1 MGYFD
6 GLNLQLLVEPPAP
19 PEKSGV
25 LRRAVG
31 DLGVTAVKAA
41 IGLPEMAVGLGSLAS
56 GGRVGKLAEEAGFR
70 PKEAREYLDT
80 LYSPEQQAANREVQ
94 QAEGFF
100 DTAYA
105 ALRNPSTIAHAV
117 LESAP
122 SMLGAAGI
130 TRGLMGLAVKPG
142 LAAAAAAGNAAAI
155 KALKARQLI
164 AVGAGEGIFSAGSAA
179 EQIRQQTDDGRLTAE
194 QSLIV
199 AGSSALTGLIV
210 GVAGKLANKLGI
222 GDVQQMLAGV
232 QQAGPKAEKALTR
245 ALLEGFATEGILQEL
260 PQSAQEQI
268 AQNVALGRPWDEG
281 VGNAAAMGTLA
292 GGVTGV
298 GGAAWAWRMRREPE
312 QTEDD
317 PIAES
322 NAKASEAMDRLA
334 TVGTVAEMAK
344 AAADVVDSSTLGPL
358 GISAE
363 QEARVMQ
370 AGEEL
375 AQADLTSIKNMG
387 RLDRTRSPEPP
398 APIVPASEEGP
409 APFLDRLLTATEAL
423 QDPAVRQ
430 RVEQAAGP
438 QYLAQL
444 DQYAKVANTPGFMD
458 GIGDQVR
465 DRHLELLER
474 AVFPDR
480 FRQPAPPVQRAER
493 RKSDPVPIE
502 PFRAEPVT
510 DPVLDYVEAKRAENT
525 MAARAFVKEF
535 EAGRITRRDVVRVMQ
550 DRNADPLGSN
560 PDPLASIQPATPAPN
575 LIQQRLEAAARAG
588 QAQPT
593 GIQIE
598 PSRARPKGQS
608 DERNPERAVPGEG
621 RPVDAGN
628 QPGTSGVVQGELQQ
642 PGAPGPAGAPVP
654 SAVQGVDAERAG
666 RGLGDD
672 ALSGGRVAQ
681 LAAVFKRVAD
691 EKLPGRDNS
700 KTAQNIAA
708 ELAPLI
714 DAKNADALIARNLG
728 SADMNPAS
736 RAVFE
741 AATGIKLPKG
751 RAATEAAIDQWAGVT
766 PEVRAE
772 REAKRKALLES
783 QKADSASKF
792 ARQAAE
798 RIQVNTPDGQLTG
811 GAYVDDLISKGF
823 DRIVARGP
831 KTFLANSDGNGF
843 QLPHVDLAGYARKAV
858 AARATSSAQAQAGR
872 AGRGLG
878 DDALSGEPA
887 APTGGFDSEA
897 WDKAR
902 NERIE
907 ASRNAGNVHLDK
919 VPAYVESMRGKRI
932 FYVHDEKVQGVIRTV
947 DNRGNVYV
955 DWADAYS
962 AEKELASP
970 TQEGRK
976 TVFRS
981 SIGQRDLK
989 DYALQAN
996 KAPTSSAQAQAVT
1009 PAEGAGGSRPT
1020 PGQDAMRLADRS
1032 DAELSSIKRGQ
1043 QALLDAMSAEAA
1055 KAVAGKQRG
1064 DARLKRES
1072 EAKANA
1078 ARLRI
1083 ADIDAE
1089 VARRQKPADQA
1100 AILPLDQAAN
1110 EAATSPQN
1118 DLPEPTEAQKEAG
1131 NYRVGRIKVA
1141 GLDISV
1147 ENPAG
1152 SERSG
1157 IDPDGKKWRNK
1168 LAHHYGYIRRSEGA
1182 DGDHVDV
1189 FVNPGTPEDYDG
1201 QVFVVDQADPKTGR
1215 FDEHKVMMGF
1225 PSAKAAQEAYQANY
1239 AKDWTGLRAV
1249 QPMTMEQ
1256 FKAWVSDPANTKK
1269 PAAKGVKPGKG
1280 EKVER
1285 PDELVELR
1293 KRESALKSLRE
1304 CLG

>member
-1 MGYFD
+1 MPTLFD
-6 GLNLQLLVEPPAP
+6 LYGIDLGQPDEPPP
-19 PEKSGV
+19 PPKSG
-25 LRRAVG
+25 LIRRAVG
-31 DLGVTAVKAA
+31 DTAVSAVKGA
-41 IGLPEMAVGLGSLAS
+41 IGLPEAAVGLADIVT
-56 GGRVGKLAEEAGFR
+56 GGRVGKALENEGGTVGFR
-70 PKEAREYLDT
+70 PKQTREYLDT

-117 LESAP
+117 VESAP
-122 SMLGAAGI
+122 SMLGSSYIARAG
-130 TRGLMGLAVKPG
+130 MGLVVKPG
-142 LAAAAAAGNAAAI
+142 LSAAAAAGDAAAI
-155 KALKARQLI
+155 KALQARQLI

-194 QSLIV
+194 QSLIA
-199 AGSSALTGLIV
+199 AGSGALTGLIG
-210 GVAGKLANKLGI
+210 GVAGKIANELGI

-268 AQNVALGRPWDEG
+268 AQNVALGRSWDEG

-292 GGVTGV
+292 GGVMGV
-298 GGAAWAWRMRREPE
+298 GGAAIGRLAPV
-312 QTEDD
+312 D
-317 PIAES
+317 PLAEG
-322 NAKASEAMDRLA
+322 NARADAAMERLA
-334 TVGTVAEMAK
+334 TTNDVGQMID
-344 AAADVVDSSTLGPL
+344 AAREIATATPL
-358 GISAE
+358 AISPE

-375 AQADLTSIKNMG
+375 AQADLTDIKNMG
-387 RLDRTRSPEPP
+387 RLDKTPSRGVEQF

-444 DQYAKVANTPGFMD
+444 DQYAEVANTPGVMD
-458 GIGDQVR
+458 GVGDQVR
-465 DRHLELLER
+465 ERFLGLMER
-474 AVFPDR
+474 AVFPER

-502 PFRAEPVT
+502 PFRVEPFAT
-510 DPVLDYVEAKRAENT
+510 DPVLDYVDAKRAEGT

-598 PSRARPKGQS
+598 PSRARPKEGPN
-608 DERNPERAVPGEG
+608 ERNPERAVPGEG
-621 RPVDAGN
+621 RPVDAGS
-628 QPGTSGVVQGELQQ
+628 QPGTSGLVQGELQQ
-642 PGAPGPAGAPVP
+642 PGAPGPAGTPVP

-672 ALSGGRVAQ
+672 ALSGERVAQ

-691 EKLPGRDNS
+691 QKHPGRDNS
-700 KTAQNIAA
+700 KTAQTIAA
-708 ELAPLI
+708 ELDALI
-714 DAKNADALIARNLG
+714 EAKNADALIGRNLG
-728 SADMNPAS
+728 SADINPAS

-741 AATGIKLPKG
+741 AATGVKLPKG

-766 PEVRAE
+766 PEMRAE
-772 REAKRKALLES
+772 RKAAKGAALDRKRADVAS
-783 QKADSASKF
+783 QF

-798 RIQVNTPDGQLTG
+798 RIQVNTPDGQLKG

-831 KTFLANSDGNGF
+831 KTFLANAEGNGF
-843 QLPHVDLAGYARKAV
+843 PLPHVDLAGYARKAV
-858 AARATSSAQAQAGR
+858 AAREKGSAQAQAG
-872 AGRGLG
+872 
-878 DDALSGEPA
+878 
-887 APTGGFDSEA
+887 
-897 WDKAR
+897 
-902 NERIE
+902 
-907 ASRNAGNVHLDK
+907 
-919 VPAYVESMRGKRI
+919 
-932 FYVHDEKVQGVIRTV
+932 
-947 DNRGNVYV
+947 
-955 DWADAYS
+955 
-962 AEKELASP
+962 
-970 TQEGRK
+970 
-976 TVFRS
+976 
-981 SIGQRDLK
+981 
-989 DYALQAN
+989 
-996 KAPTSSAQAQAVT
+996 T

-1032 DAELSSIKRGQ
+1032 DAELSGIKRGQ
-1043 QALLDAMSAEAA
+1043 QALMEAMSAEAA

-1089 VARRQKPADQA
+1089 IARRQKLTDQA

-1110 EAATSPQN
+1110 EAATSPSN
-1118 DLPEPTEAQKEAG
+1118 DLPEPTEAQQAAG
-1131 NYRVGRIKVA
+1131 NYKVGRIKVA

-1157 IDPDGKKWRNK
+1157 IDPDGKKWRNT

>member
-1 MGYFD
+1 MPTLFD
-6 GLNLQLLVEPPAP
+6 LYGIDLGQPDEPPP
-19 PEKSGV
+19 PPKSG
-25 LRRAVG
+25 LIRRAVG
-31 DLGVTAVKAA
+31 DTAVSAVKGA
-41 IGLPEMAVGLGSLAS
+41 IAIPEAAVGLAS
-56 GGRVGKLAEEAGFR
+56 IFTGGQAGKVLENDGGLVGFR
-70 PKEAREYLDT
+70 PKQAREFLDT

-94 QAEGFF
+94 QAEGFI
-100 DTAYA
+100 DTADA

-117 LESAP
+117 VESAP
-122 SMLGAAGI
+122 SMLGAAGAA
-130 TRGLMGLAVKPG
+130 RGLMAVASKVNP
-142 LAAAAAAGNAAAI
+142 LV
-155 KALKARQLI
+155 

-194 QSLIV
+194 QSLIA
-199 AGSSALTGLIV
+199 AGSGALTGLIG
-210 GVAGKLANKLGI
+210 GVAGKIANKLGI

-292 GGVTGV
+292 GGVMGV
-298 GGAAWAWRMRREPE
+298 GGAAIGRLQRQPEPV
-312 QTEDD
+312 D
-317 PIAES
+317 PLAEG
-322 NAKASEAMDRLA
+322 NARADAAMERLA
-334 TVGTVAEMAK
+334 TTNDVGQMIE
-344 AAADVVDSSTLGPL
+344 AAREIATATPL
-358 GISAE
+358 QPLAISPE

-375 AQADLTSIKNMG
+375 AQADLTDIKNMG

-398 APIVPASEEGP
+398 APSAPIIPASEEGP

-444 DQYAKVANTPGFMD
+444 DQYAEVANTPGVMD
-458 GIGDQVR
+458 GVGDQVR
-465 DRHLELLER
+465 DRYLGLLER

-480 FRQPAPPVQRAER
+480 FRQPAPAVPRAER

-502 PFRAEPVT
+502 PFRVEPFAT
-510 DPVLDYVEAKRAENT
+510 DPVLDYVDAKRGENT
-525 MAARAFVKEF
+525 PAARMFVKEF

-608 DERNPERAVPGEG
+608 DERNPERAVPGAG
-621 RPVDAGN
+621 RPVDTGN
-628 QPGTSGVVQGELQQ
+628 QPGTSGVVSGELQQ

-654 SAVQGVDAERAG
+654 IAVQGVDAERAG

-672 ALSGGRVAQ
+672 ALSGERVAQ

-691 EKLPGRDNS
+691 QKHPGRDNS
-700 KTAQNIAA
+700 KTAQTIAA
-708 ELAPLI
+708 ELNALI
-714 DAKNADALIARNLG
+714 EAKNADALIGRNLG

-741 AATGIKLPKG
+741 AATGVKLPKG

-772 REAKRKALLES
+772 REAKRKALRES
-783 QKADSASKF
+783 KKADDASKF

-798 RIQVNTPDGQLTG
+798 RIQVNTPDGQVMG
-811 GAYVDDLISKGF
+811 GAYVDDLISRGF

-843 QLPHVDLAGYARKAV
+843 PLPNVDLAGYARKAV
-858 AARATSSAQAQAGR
+858 AAREKGSAQAQAV
-872 AGRGLG
+872 
-878 DDALSGEPA
+878 PV
-887 APTGGFDSEA
+887 GGFDSEA

-902 NERIE
+902 SERIE
-907 ASRNAGNVHLDK
+907 ASRSAGNVHLDK
-919 VPAYVESMRGKRI
+919 VPAYVETMRGKRI
-932 FYVHDEKVQGVIRTV
+932 YYVHDEKVQGVIRTV

-955 DWADAYS
+955 DWADSYS
-962 AEKELASP
+962 ADKELASP
-970 TQEGRK
+970 VQEGRK

-981 SIGQRDLK
+981 SIGTRDLK
-989 DYALQAN
+989 DYALKSA
-996 KAPTSSAQAQAVT
+996 KAPQVSAQAQAGT
-1009 PAEGAGGSRPT
+1009 PAEGAGTTRPM
-1020 PGQDAMRLADRS
+1020 PGQANQQDRLR
-1032 DAELSSIKRGQ
+1032 
-1043 QALLDAMSAEAA
+1043 
-1055 KAVAGKQRG
+1055 
-1064 DARLKRES
+1064 DARAIGRQASEEGKPRSPPHAFTTLEKQVWRAGWD
-1072 EAKANA
+1072 EAKATKGA
-1078 ARLRI
+1078 
-1083 ADIDAE
+1083 
-1089 VARRQKPADQA
+1089 VPQVPTKPADQA

-1110 EAATSPQN
+1110 EAATSPSN
-1118 DLPEPTEAQKEAG
+1118 DLPEPTEAQQAAG
-1131 NYRVGRIKVA
+1131 NYKVGRIKVA